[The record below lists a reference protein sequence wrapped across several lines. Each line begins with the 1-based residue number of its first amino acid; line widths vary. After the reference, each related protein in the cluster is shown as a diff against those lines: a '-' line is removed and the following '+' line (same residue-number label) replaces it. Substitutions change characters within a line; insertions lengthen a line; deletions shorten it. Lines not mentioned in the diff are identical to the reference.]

1 MAMVVKNN
9 MQAKNTLNQ
18 LNRNEKALSKDL
30 KKLSSGLRVN
40 AADDDASGYAI
51 SERMDQQIR
60 ALEQDN
66 ANTQN
71 GSSLLKVAEGAMNST
86 VEILTTLK
94 EKVINA
100 ANDTNTDSDR
110 ATIQKELNQ
119 ALDQIDDNA
128 NTTYN
133 GKMLL
138 DGSHNSEVLS
148 PGTYT
153 HLSNE
158 SMANGTKSI
167 DKLVNLK
174 SRDGDKLGI
183 FPGDTI
189 VVTYVKNGVTYAG
202 PTATVNGETKV
213 GLTVTNTS
221 RLSDLFQWAR
231 SDFSIG
237 GGTTDK
243 SLIGKDQYGNNV
255 YTADGGDAFTVQAKN
270 PGLAGQISGLTIN
283 VQNSEGMV
291 RKSTN
296 RILNNFSETIRAQN
310 PSEDNALTF
319 QTGTKANQSIK
330 AGFTDMRSVA
340 LGLKGTDGT
349 KLKITSQ
356 VMANAAINV
365 LDNAIAKVLN
375 QQTTVGALQSRMDFT
390 SANIV
395 TSAENTTSSMS
406 VIRDADMAKEMTSYT
421 KNNVLTQASQSMLAQ
436 ANQNSSSVLSLLQ

>member
-86 VEILTTLK
+86 VELLTTLK

-119 ALDQIDDNA
+119 AIDQIDDNA

-148 PGTYT
+148 PGTRT
-153 HLSNE
+153 HMSNE
-158 SMANGTKSI
+158 SLANGTLVI
-167 DKLVNLK
+167 DELVNLK
-174 SRDGDKLGI
+174 GRDGDKLGI
-183 FPGDTI
+183 FPGDT
-189 VVTYVKNGVTYAG
+189 VTISYVKNGVTN
-202 PTATVNGETKV
+202 PQTVKVDET
-213 GLTVTNTS
+213 TMFA
-221 RLSDLFQWAR
+221 DLFQW
-231 SDFSIG
+231 SPCLEDFELLDHA
-237 GGTTDK
+237 DK
-243 SLIGKDQYGNNV
+243 SLIGQDQHGNDV
-255 YTADGGDAFTVQAKN
+255 FTADGGDALTIRALQ
-270 PGLAGQISGLTIN
+270 PGLDGQISGLTIS
-283 VQNSEGMV
+283 VQDSEGMV

-296 RILNNFSETIRAQN
+296 RILNNFTETIRAQN

-349 KLKITSQ
+349 KLKITNQ